1 MSVEE
6 FMKTCLKKKK
16 TVTFDVRIVNIP
28 KANDGTNV
36 FYVDKNY
43 HQVFVNDEEFT
54 ERKRNQL
61 MIIDIGCPRS
71 LMGIKEYENHK
82 DSLSSFELRRIKEF
96 QASEKFRFGP
106 SRIYDARFRIEM
118 PMNVKGVKIAA
129 RFFVVDGDVPILIG
143 NDILEPLGAIIYT
156 ENGDLEFSKLGK
168 KLTMAK
174 TRGGHFVIPVEDIKN
189 DRGEVL
195 EMKDTTVKNNILGS
209 EADAV
214 MMILFAECSEE
225 EEFWKLHELMGHTN
239 FTAMLLEDDEKKQII
254 KVHRYFGHRSGRKI
268 WEIFAKAG
276 HLRNKKKAVLEL
288 LDKCKVCSTT
298 RKTPP
303 RPKIG
308 MPVANNFNEIIGLD
322 LKVLDKSGEYILWMV
337 DMFSKVIKGKHIKN
351 KDPETIVAGIIE
363 SWIIGDGLGP
373 GHPSKAFYSDN
384 GGEFLNND
392 FVNFAASMNTTIRMT
407 FADAPWQNGLVERH
421 HATADIVYE
430 KLMADNPD
438 MDAQTAINHAS
449 FAKNSDVNVSGFS
462 PLQIIM
468 GQNPSFPG
476 LAEADPGSSNLDSSS
491 KVMKALKHLDEVR
504 VAYRKHDCDVKLKKV
519 RSQKINPCVER
530 N

>member
-1 MSVEE
+1 MCELGIVKQEIISEKSKKNLFKMSVEE

-61 MIIDIGCPRS
+61 MIVDIGCPRS
-71 LMGIKEYENHK
+71 LMGIKEYENYK

-174 TRGGHFVIPVEDIKN
+174 TRGGHFVIPVEDIKD

-268 WEIFAKAG
+268 WEMFAKAEILG
-276 HLRNKKKAVLEL
+276 TKRKLFWNFLTSVKFVVPQEKLLQDRKLECLLQTILMKLLVLILR
-288 LDKCKVCSTT
+288 
-298 RKTPP
+298 
-303 RPKIG
+303 
-308 MPVANNFNEIIGLD
+308 
-322 LKVLDKSGEYILWMV
+322 
-337 DMFSKVIKGKHIKN
+337 
-351 KDPETIVAGIIE
+351 
-363 SWIIGDGLGP
+363 SWIKVENISYGWLIC
-373 GHPSKAFYSDN
+373 
-384 GGEFLNND
+384 FL
-392 FVNFAASMNTTIRMT
+392 
-407 FADAPWQNGLVERH
+407 
-421 HATADIVYE
+421 
-430 KLMADNPD
+430 K
-438 MDAQTAINHAS
+438 
-449 FAKNSDVNVSGFS
+449 
-462 PLQIIM
+462 
-468 GQNPSFPG
+468 
-476 LAEADPGSSNLDSSS
+476 
-491 KVMKALKHLDEVR
+491 
-504 VAYRKHDCDVKLKKV
+504 
-519 RSQKINPCVER
+519 
-530 N
+530 